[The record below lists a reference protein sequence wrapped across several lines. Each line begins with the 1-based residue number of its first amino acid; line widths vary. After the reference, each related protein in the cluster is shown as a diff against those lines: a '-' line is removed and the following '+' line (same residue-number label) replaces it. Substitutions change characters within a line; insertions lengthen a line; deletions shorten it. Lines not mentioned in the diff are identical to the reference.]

1 MKQQT
6 DEDLVIGVNDDVDDE
21 EGDGIGDHLEVNR
34 NNDGDNVDTVDVNIE
49 TEWAETLHVKFDVKK
64 RMN

>member
-1 MKQQT
+1 M
-6 DEDLVIGVNDDVDDE
+6 DDE
-21 EGDGIGDHLEVNR
+21 ERDGVDDHFEINR